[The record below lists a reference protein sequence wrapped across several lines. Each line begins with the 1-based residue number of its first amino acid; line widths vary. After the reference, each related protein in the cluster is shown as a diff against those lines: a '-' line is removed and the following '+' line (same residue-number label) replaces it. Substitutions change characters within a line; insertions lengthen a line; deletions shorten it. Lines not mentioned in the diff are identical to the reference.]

1 MWCQYF
7 SGLMVEWPEAGT
19 PVRLVV
25 KTWAGE
31 TSHEGLSLPPAGPKL
46 VTMKLVNGYNTVSYT
61 HLTLPTIYS
70 V

>member
-1 MWCQYF
+1 
-7 SGLMVEWPEAGT
+7 MVEWPEAGT

-46 VTMKLVNGYNTVSYT
+46 VTMKLVNCLLYT
-61 HLTLPTIYS
+61 S
-70 V
+70 DAADE